1 MTQIKRDFGFQAGVY
16 FEGNFL
22 MNIYEISLSM
32 DVDTNSIK
40 EQNIAMD
47 RIKYFLYEVLANSV
61 FVQDSEKH
69 MIEKYSQANIKVCTL
84 PEEPY
89 DQIIALMILLKIN
102 AITEGRL
109 TTTDIVLKSE
119 LSDDVAFLYDIE
131 TAIINP
137 FGKKGWWLEP
147 NCAINNQVTHK
158 KEKIVKLIKK
168 TDWFAADLDWED
180 KVSLSN
186 EIVFTQEPTE

>member
-1 MTQIKRDFGFQAGVY
+1 M
-16 FEGNFL
+16 L
-22 MNIYEISLSM
+22 
-32 DVDTNSIK
+32 
-40 EQNIAMD
+40 
-47 RIKYFLYEVLANSV
+47 
-61 FVQDSEKH
+61 
-69 MIEKYSQANIKVCTL
+69 
-84 PEEPY
+84 
-89 DQIIALMILLKIN
+89 LLKIN

-158 KEKIVKLIKK
+158 KEKVVKLVKK
-168 TDWFAADLDWED
+168 TDWVAADLDWED